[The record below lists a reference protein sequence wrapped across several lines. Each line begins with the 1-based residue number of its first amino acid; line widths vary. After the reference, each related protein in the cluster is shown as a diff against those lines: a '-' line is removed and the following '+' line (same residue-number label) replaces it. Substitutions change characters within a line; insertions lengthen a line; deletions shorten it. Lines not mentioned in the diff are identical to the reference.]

1 VEIAAQQAVALVAHL
16 LDTPHDLRIG
26 TPTST
31 SVRREHQAALDDLRN
46 HLGRAG
52 REQLLEI
59 GVVDGAHDRR
69 QRRRQLV
76 HVVQH
81 AQRRRRVRIRDRDGR
96 RAMDAGREQRLAAR
110 RVAEHHRFAGR
121 RRGAHA
127 IGSRSSAT

>member
-1 VEIAAQQAVALVAHL
+1 
-16 LDTPHDLRIG
+16 LRIG

-81 AQRRRRVRIRDRDGR
+81 RSADGVFAYVITTAAARWMPAASSDSRRAASPNTTDSPAAAAALTRSGRGRARRR
-96 RAMDAGREQRLAAR
+96 
-110 RVAEHHRFAGR
+110 
-121 RRGAHA
+121 
-127 IGSRSSAT
+127 